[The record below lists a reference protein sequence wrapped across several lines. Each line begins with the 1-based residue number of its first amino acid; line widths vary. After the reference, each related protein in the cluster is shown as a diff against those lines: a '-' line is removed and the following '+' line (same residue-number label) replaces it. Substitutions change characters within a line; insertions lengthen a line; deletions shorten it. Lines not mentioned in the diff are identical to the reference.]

1 MNVVVTGGSGF
12 IGSHVVD
19 ALVDAGHRV
28 TVIDHR
34 VRPHRSDVEFEDVD
48 LLDLSSVLAATREAE
63 HIFHLAAVSNVN
75 YAYKYPAYST
85 ALNVMGTTNVL
96 EAARVNG
103 AKRVHLASTVWVYN
117 GSPDD
122 EQEVDETVP
131 FYLNGAGHI
140 YTSTKMA
147 CEMLCHNYG
156 ELYDLPF
163 TVLRYGIPYGP
174 RMREELLIPIFLKK
188 ALNGESLTVAGD
200 GSQYR
205 KFVYVTDIA
214 RAHLL
219 AMDESAARQT
229 YNLEGPERVTVLQVA
244 ERIRDLI
251 GDHVKIERAVLRRP
265 MVLSGILLGASE
277 FAAIGAVDT
286 VWARLL
292 TDRGAST
299 TFIGVSLTMM
309 VLPLAVLA
317 PAGGRLSDRR
327 DPRVV
332 GLVGSEVI
340 LPVFALYGWLVA
352 PIAIAVAGAVHS
364 VLMAAVNPAAAT
376 AVARGSPPEFIARGQ
391 GMLDALGF
399 IFSAIAAVVMGFTYD
414 LYGPGISATTMAI
427 AIGGLVF
434 AAYWVSRK
442 ELGTA
447 PPAAD

>member
-1 MNVVVTGGSGF
+1 MNIVVTGGSGF

-19 ALVDAGHRV
+19 ALADAGHRV

-34 VRPHRSDVEFEDVD
+34 VRPHRSDVGFEDVD
-48 LLDLSSVLAATREAE
+48 LLDLSSVLVATREAE

-96 EAARVNG
+96 ESARVNG

-122 EQEVDETVP
+122 VGVLDETVP

-244 ERIRDLI
+244 ERIRGLV
-251 GDHVKIERAVLRRP
+251 GDHVKIERTPERP
-265 MVLSGILLGASE
+265 GDFKGK
-277 FAAIGAVDT
+277 D
-286 VWARLL
+286 
-292 TDRGAST
+292 
-299 TFIGVSLTMM
+299 VS
-309 VLPLAVLA
+309 AEKA
-317 PAGGRLSDRR
+317 
-327 DPRVV
+327 
-332 GLVGSEVI
+332 
-340 LPVFALYGWLVA
+340 F
-352 PIAIAVAGAVHS
+352 
-364 VLMAAVNPAAAT
+364 
-376 AVARGSPPEFIARGQ
+376 
-391 GMLDALGF
+391 
-399 IFSAIAAVVMGFTYD
+399 
-414 LYGPGISATTMAI
+414 
-427 AIGGLVF
+427 
-434 AAYWVSRK
+434 K
-442 ELGTA
+442 ELGWRADIGFEAGLQATA
-447 PPAAD
+447 EWFCQKWGVPLSLEGVSD